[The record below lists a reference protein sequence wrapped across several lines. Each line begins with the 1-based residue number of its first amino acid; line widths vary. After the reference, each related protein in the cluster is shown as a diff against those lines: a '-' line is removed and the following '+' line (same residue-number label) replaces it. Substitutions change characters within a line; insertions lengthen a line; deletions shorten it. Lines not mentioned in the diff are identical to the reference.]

1 MAWAE
6 NVLKAGETLWDM
18 LIWEVLGMG
27 ACVLEGQDRLLVHLF
42 LCSSICNFL

>member
-6 NVLKAGETLWDM
+6 NVLKAAETLWDM

-27 ACVLEGQDRLLVHLF
+27 TCVLEGQDRFLVHLF
-42 LCSSICNFL
+42 LCSSVCIFL